1 MPVFSLTEKLFSY
14 LSFTRLAGW
23 HLVCA
28 WYNLPMSKLVIIC
41 GISFA
46 GKSTLGEA
54 IAQRFDYAQVDV
66 DDMKFHLYG
75 PESKDEELSRADW
88 VRMYHET
95 DKLIESYLQSG
106 KTVIDASRN
115 FTKDERQL
123 ARHIATQLK
132 AEVVTIFVDT
142 PEGIARKRLL
152 ENRKKQARR
161 DVTDTDFEEILH
173 VWEPPTADE
182 NPLVFHNGDDIDT
195 WIAKN
200 ISAIR

>member
-1 MPVFSLTEKLFSY
+1 MPVVSGLEMLFSSF
-14 LSFTRLAGW
+14 SFTRLAGW

-95 DKLIESYLQSG
+95 DNS
-106 KTVIDASRN
+106 
-115 FTKDERQL
+115 
-123 ARHIATQLK
+123 LK
-132 AEVVTIFVDT
+132 A
-142 PEGIARKRLL
+142 
-152 ENRKKQARR
+152 
-161 DVTDTDFEEILH
+161 
-173 VWEPPTADE
+173 
-182 NPLVFHNGDDIDT
+182 
-195 WIAKN
+195 
-200 ISAIR
+200 

>member
-1 MPVFSLTEKLFSY
+1 MWDL
-14 LSFTRLAGW
+14 LAGRGQASP
-23 HLVCA
+23 LVCD

-54 IAQRFDYAQVDV
+54 IAKRFDYAQVDV

-88 VRMYHET
+88 VRIYHET

-123 ARHIATQLK
+123 ARQIATQLK

-142 PEGIARKRLL
+142 PEDIARKRLL
-152 ENRKKQARR
+152 ENRKKQSRR
-161 DVTDTDFEEILH
+161 DVTDKDFEEILQ
-173 VWEPPTADE
+173 VWEPPTANE

>member
-1 MPVFSLTEKLFSY
+1 V
-14 LSFTRLAGW
+14 RLAGW
-23 HLVCA
+23 HLVCT

-54 IAQRFDYAQVDV
+54 IAKRFDYAQVDV
-66 DDMKFHLYG
+66 DDMKVHLYG

-88 VRMYHET
+88 AKMYYET
-95 DKLIESYLQSG
+95 DKLMESYLQSG
-106 KTVIDASRN
+106 KAVIDASRN

-123 ARHIATQLK
+123 ARQIATQLK

-152 ENRKKQARR
+152 ENRRKNYRR
-161 DVTDTDFEEILH
+161 DVTDKDFEEILQ

-182 NPLVFHNGDDIDT
+182 NPLVFHNGDDIDN

>member
-1 MPVFSLTEKLFSY
+1 MPVVSGLEMLFSSF
-14 LSFTRLAGW
+14 SFTRLAGW
-23 HLVCA
+23 HLVYV

-54 IAQRFDYAQVDV
+54 IAHRFDYAQVDV

-75 PESKDEELSRADW
+75 PEGKDEELRRADW
-88 VRMYHET
+88 VKIYHET

-106 KTVIDASRN
+106 KAVIDASRN
-115 FTKDERQL
+115 FTKDERQV

-142 PEGIARKRLL
+142 TEDIARKRLL
-152 ENRKKQARR
+152 ENRKKQSRR
-161 DVTDTDFEEILH
+161 DVIDKDFEEILQ
-173 VWEPPTADE
+173 VWEPPTANE